1 MVFMYIETDFL
12 VIGSGIGGLSFAR
25 KAAAAGSVAVVTKKD
40 AYESSTR
47 YAQGGIASVLDEK
60 DSFESHIKDTM
71 EAGSWICHRD
81 VVEMVVRQGPER
93 IRELIKLG
101 VKFTRREGNDLEYDL
116 TREGGHSQRRI
127 IHAQDLTGAEVERG
141 LIENCRRNKAITIYE
156 NHSAVD
162 LITTDKLKSRRRLKR
177 RCLGA
182 YVLENK
188 TGEVHTFQAKAVVLA
203 TGGVGKVYLYTSNPD
218 VATGD
223 GVAMAFRAGCQVA
236 NMEFIQFHPTC
247 LFHPH
252 AKSFLV
258 SESLRGE
265 GALLRRMDGE
275 KFMRKYH
282 PKAELA
288 PRDVVARAI
297 DHEMKVR
304 GDDYVLLDISHR
316 KSAYLKKR
324 FPNIYKTC
332 LKYGIDITSRP
343 IPVVPAAHYS
353 CGGVQVDKNGAA
365 AIPGLYIIGETACT
379 GLHGANRLASNSLLE
394 ALVYAHNAAQ
404 HVKYE
409 LKTPSISLPIPEWD
423 IGHAVDSEEAVVV
436 SHNWD
441 EIRRCMWNYVGIVR
455 TNKRLERALRRIRLV
470 RQEIRE
476 YYWDFLLTS
485 DLVELRNLSLVGEL
499 IVRSAIKRKE
509 SRGLHCNL
517 DYRQSEET
525 WQRDTVLTR
534 QEVPLPDTRKSPRL

>member
-1 MVFMYIETDFL
+1 MYIETDFL
-12 VIGSGIGGLSFAR
+12 VIGSGVGGLNFAR
-25 KAAAAGSVAVVTKKD
+25 KAAAAGSVAMVTKKD

-47 YAQGGIASVLDEK
+47 YAQGGIASVLDDK
-60 DSFESHIKDTM
+60 DSFESHIRDTL
-71 EAGSWICHRD
+71 EAGAGICHQD
-81 VVEMVVRQGPER
+81 VVDMVVRQGPER

-101 VKFTRREGNDLEYDL
+101 VRFTRREGNDEEYDL

-127 IHAQDLTGAEVERG
+127 IHAQDLTGAEVERA
-141 LIENCRRNKAITIYE
+141 LLESCRRNKAITFYE
-156 NHSAVD
+156 NHTAVD
-162 LITTDKLKSRRRLKR
+162 LITTEKLRTKRRLKK

-182 YVLENK
+182 YVLDNK
-188 TGEVHTFQAKAVVLA
+188 TGAVHTFRAKAVILA

-223 GVAMAFRAGCQVA
+223 GVAMAFRAGCEVS

-252 AKSFLV
+252 AKSFLI

-265 GALLRRMDGE
+265 GALLRRLDGE
-275 KFMRKYH
+275 KFMRKYN

-316 KSAYLKKR
+316 KSSYIKKR

-332 LKYGIDITSRP
+332 LKYGIDITSEP

-353 CGGVQVDKNGAA
+353 CGGVRVNKDGAA
-365 AIPGLYIIGETACT
+365 ALAGLYVIGESACT

-394 ALVYAHNAAQ
+394 ALVYSHKVAQ
-404 HVKYE
+404 HVKNE
-409 LKTPSISLPIPEWD
+409 LKVPGISLPIPEWD

-441 EIRRCMWNYVGIVR
+441 EIRQSMWNYVGIVR
-455 TNKRLERALRRIRLV
+455 TNKRLERALRRIRLI

-485 DLVELRNLSLVGEL
+485 DLVELRNLSLVAEI
-499 IVRSAIKRKE
+499 IVRSAIERKE

-517 DYRQSEET
+517 DYRQSEDK
-525 WQRDTVLTR
+525 WRRDTV
-534 QEVPLPDTRKSPRL
+534 